1 MIDAVSS
8 GKKGPPLLETGD
20 STFEESGRVMVRN
33 VSSASVGSHESSS
46 SLIHYGDLEL
56 FLISIQLG
64 SLVSLFQVLNVVYVC
79 CVCGVCMVHVCVCL
93 CVVFVCVCVC
103 VCVCV

>member
-8 GKKGPPLLETGD
+8 GKKRPPLLETGGN
-20 STFEESGRVMVRN
+20 TNEESGRVMVRN

-56 FLISIQLG
+56 FLMSIQLG
-64 SLVSLFQVLNVVYVC
+64 SLVSLFQVLYVVCMCY
-79 CVCGVCMVHVCVCL
+79 VCMVCA
-93 CVVFVCVCVC
+93 
-103 VCVCV
+103 